1 MKKVIALI
9 LIVLIV
15 FSMTACGTIPGK
27 KNYAEHTNN
36 RLVQTSIDENLYY
49 DPNTKIVYIIFN
61 EAIGYKGYGYMSPYY
76 ADNGLPYVYNAGRNC
91 LEEIKN
97 DGNN

>member
-15 FSMTACGTIPGK
+15 FGMTACGTIPGQ

-36 RLVQTSIDENLYY
+36 RLVQTFIDENLYY
-49 DPNTKIVYIIFN
+49 DPNTKIVYIIFH
-61 EAIGYKGYGYMSPYY
+61 EAIGYRGYGYMSPYY
-76 ADNGLPYVYNAGRNC
+76 ADNGLPYVYNAERNC
-91 LEEIKN
+91 LE
-97 DGNN
+97 